1 MSKKPDLGA
10 MAMPKA
16 KAAAMVPFSDGD
28 AAATAVA
35 SAEPAPSAKSLTIKL
50 EGPLYAALRQFCHAK
65 ELERGRRVT
74 HQEVVVDALR
84 KHLGLDG

>member
-16 KAAAMVPFSDGD
+16 KAAATVPFSDGD
-28 AAATAVA
+28 PTAAAVP

-50 EGPLYAALRQFCHAK
+50 EGPLYAALRSYCHQK
-65 ELERGRRVT
+65 EVERGQRVT
-74 HQEVVVDALR
+74 HQEVMVEGLR
-84 KHLGLDG
+84 KLLGLGV